1 MAITVFILRLLLAFV
16 LGALIGAE
24 RQVRQKSAG
33 LRTNTLVCIGAAGF
47 VLMSYQIGGTAVGR
61 VASYVVS
68 GIGFLGAGVI
78 MKDGFSIRGLNTA
91 ATIWCSASVGSM
103 CGVGLWQEAI
113 AMTILIVGAHL
124 LLRPIGNLMNKLSFE
139 TESDSSEVLYEI
151 IVGCKEQVEN
161 DIRVMVLKHLK
172 AQKELQMRSLK
183 SSDNGNPAFSYLK
196 FEVYCIGRK
205 DDILEQ
211 ITQKVSLEFGVSE
224 VSWELITY

>member
-1 MAITVFILRLLLAFV
+1 MLITVFIGRLALAFI

-33 LRTNTLVCIGAAGF
+33 LRTNTLVSIGAAGF
-47 VLMSYQIGGTAVGR
+47 VLMAYTIGDMAVGR

-103 CGVGLWQEAI
+103 CAVGLWIEAI
-113 AMTILIVGAHL
+113 AMTVLILLAHIS
-124 LLRPIGNLMNKLSFE
+124 LRPIGNMINKLSFE
-139 TESDSSEVLYEI
+139 SETDSAEVHYEI

-161 DIRVMVLKHLK
+161 HIRVMVLENLR
-172 AQKELQMRSLK
+172 AQKDLQLRSLK
-183 SSDNGNPAFSYLK
+183 STDNGNPAFSYLK
-196 FEVYCIGRK
+196 FEILCIGKK

-211 ITQKVSLEFGVSE
+211 ITSKVSLEYGVSE
-224 VSWELITY
+224 VTWELTAY